1 MIAPVRNEQ
10 GKVIRGKG
18 IVDLWVWRDFVTAWS
33 QIDMKLGK
41 VLTLNP
47 GYKVY
52 TDGQALAPTAKG
64 VGAPILIRILGA
76 AEAGLKV
83 TFGTMMMAVALLG
96 G

>member
-52 TDGQALAPTAKG
+52 TDG
-64 VGAPILIRILGA
+64 
-76 AEAGLKV
+76 
-83 TFGTMMMAVALLG
+83 
-96 G
+96 